1 MLATEKDQPRT
12 KENKMPVCLN
22 HTDTPAVIS
31 CATCGRPLCQKCI
44 VKEAYCSENCY
55 EKAAQAAIRTK
66 SVLDSKARSD
76 KRSAFVRSIVILII
90 LAAAGA
96 FAYYYFSSPA
106 NKAKVNYKLNQ
117 SMKQVK
123 KAADGAVL
131 RTDKALNKDSRYK
144 KERQDLV
151 K

>member
-1 MLATEKDQPRT
+1 
-12 KENKMPVCLN
+12 MPVCLN
-22 HTDTPAVIS
+22 HTDTPSVIS
-31 CATCGRPLCQKCI
+31 CATCGRPLCEKCI
-44 VKEAYCSENCY
+44 VKGAYCSESCY
-55 EKAAQAAIRTK
+55 EKAAAAAIRTK
-66 SVLDSKARSD
+66 SVLDSKERSD
-76 KRSAFVRSIVILII
+76 KRSAFIRSIIILII

-96 FAYYYFSSPA
+96 GAYFYFSNPA
-106 NKAKVNYKLNQ
+106 NKAKVNYKFKQ

-131 RTDKALNKDSRYK
+131 KTDKALNKDSRYK